1 MAIPQHTIDQ
11 ILDRT
16 DIVDLIGQRVKLKKT
31 GRTYSGC
38 CPFHQE
44 KSPSFHVYRDKQYYH
59 CFGCQANGNAIRFL
73 MDIDNRNFIDV
84 MKELSSQ
91 AGIELPKDNQD
102 NKKLSYKRET
112 VKPHVKPQAQM
123 QEDKNTASKTQE
135 KIPKL
140 LLLLRLTLLKRL
152 ASIQTPNIS
161 IRHNLIKLDLYKHL
175 KTGIFTTCLKI
186 LLNFMNVSYHI
197 VKLHRT
203 TSDIAV

>member
-73 MDIDNRNFIDV
+73 MDIDNRNFVDV
-84 MKELSSQ
+84 MKDLSSQ
-91 AGIELPKDNQD
+91 TGIELPKDNQD
-102 NKKLSYKRET
+102 SKRLSYKREAKAVAEPPKT
-112 VKPHVKPQAQM
+112 APVAPVQSPATTELPIDHDPFEEFRNVDDPFAQFEPFQEFHEAPAQDGNLYDLLENVAQFYERQLPQSQSAQHYFR
-123 QEDKNTASKTQE
+123 Q
-135 KIPKL
+135 
-140 LLLLRLTLLKRL
+140 LK
-152 ASIQTPNIS
+152 
-161 IRHNLIKLDLYKHL
+161 
-175 KTGIFTTCLKI
+175 
-186 LLNFMNVSYHI
+186 
-197 VKLHRT
+197 
-203 TSDIAV
+203 

>member
-73 MDIDNRNFIDV
+73 MDIDSRNFVDV
-84 MKELSSQ
+84 MKDLASQ
-91 AGIELPKDNQD
+91 TGIELPKDNQD
-102 NKKLSYKRET
+102 NKRLSYKREI
-112 VKPHVKPQAQM
+112 KKL
-123 QEDKNTASKTQE
+123 ASRFRFLPRRLKSRSS
-135 KIPKL
+135 L
-140 LLLLRLTLLKRL
+140 LSQIHLILRL
-152 ASIQTPNIS
+152 
-161 IRHNLIKLDLYKHL
+161 
-175 KTGIFTTCLKI
+175 I
-186 LLNFMNVSYHI
+186 LSLNFRVLIRLNNLKM
-197 VKLHRT
+197 
-203 TSDIAV
+203 